1 MMKLDSIF
9 VPLDGSPFGEQAV
22 AWAAELCRAAKAKLR
37 LALVHQLPPPPGTAD
52 AKKLYTKVEIVL
64 RQAQRD
70 YLNKVA
76 KRLQDGGLSKVGRV
90 VLTGEPGPA
99 LVEDAVEWGASL
111 VVMSTHGRGPLARTW
126 LGSVADH
133 VVRHL
138 PIPVL
143 LIRPGDEHSKLG
155 PVDFAGE
162 ILVPLDGSM
171 PGEAALE
178 PAMAIA
184 RLFDNQLSLL
194 QVVQPIST
202 SVTGNLA
209 LPTVEDGRL
218 TELFHKE
225 AEDYLKDVAKRVE
238 REGLRAAS
246 AVVLGPFPATSI
258 IAAGERD
265 SVKLVA
271 MATHG
276 WSGVRRFVMGG
287 VTDKV
292 LRSLNRPV
300 LVCRRKPSRR

>member
-9 VPLDGSPFGEQAV
+9 VPLDGSRFAEQAV

-52 AKKLYTKVEIVL
+52 AKKLYTKVEILL
-64 RQAQRD
+64 RRAQRD

-76 KRLQDGGLSKVGRV
+76 KRLKDGGLSKVGSV

-111 VVMSTHGRGPLARTW
+111 VVMSTHGRGPLASIW
-126 LGSVADH
+126 LGSVTDH

-143 LIRPGDEHSKLG
+143 LIRPGDEHSKPG
-155 PVDFAGE
+155 PVDFQGE
-162 ILVPLDGSM
+162 ILVPLDGSV
-171 PGEAALE
+171 PGETALE
-178 PAMAIA
+178 PAIAIA
-184 RLFDNQLSLL
+184 RLFDMQLSLL
-194 QVVQPIST
+194 QVVQPISD
-202 SVTGNLA
+202 SFAGNLA
-209 LPTVEDGRL
+209 LPVDEDVRL
-218 TELFHKE
+218 TELFRKE

-238 REGLRAAS
+238 QEGLRAAS
-246 AVVLGPFPATSI
+246 AVVLGPFPAASI
-258 IAAGERD
+258 IAAGEREP
-265 SVKLVA
+265 VKLVA

-276 WSGVRRFVMGG
+276 QSGVRRFVMGG

-292 LRSLNRPV
+292 VRGLNRPV
-300 LVCRRKPSRR
+300 LVCRRKPGRR